1 MYPINPVDRRNGPGK
16 SIPQL
21 FFVFVFLFAAVVVA
35 LPVYAAVLLLVG
47 WLFTNQGVGDGGV
60 ASHKLSPFFSLLFP
74 AAREIVSPIFIS
86 LSFSIK
92 ASCCVRLCDKR
103 KSRPASSS

>member
-35 LPVYAAVLLLVG
+35 LPVYAAVLLLDG
-47 WLFTNQGVGDGGV
+47 CLFTNQGFGDGGV
-60 ASHKLSPFFSLLFP
+60 PGVASPKLSPFFS
-74 AAREIVSPIFIS
+74 S
-86 LSFSIK
+86 LYSAGRDIMSECIK
-92 ASCCVRLCDKR
+92 APCCVRVYVTNAN
-103 KSRPASSS
+103 PASSS